1 MEKDI
6 ERIKEEL
13 EEFMKKYNV
22 TVKIETIYEGRSVTG
37 EIINA
42 KANMTI
48 YS

>member
-1 MEKDI
+1 MDKDI
-6 ERIKEEL
+6 KRIKEEL
-13 EEFMKKYNV
+13 EEFMRKYNV
-22 TVKIETIYEGRSVTG
+22 TVKIETVFEGRSITG

>member
-6 ERIKEEL
+6 KRIKEEL
-13 EEFMKKYNV
+13 EEFMRKYNV
-22 TVKIETIYEGRSVTG
+22 TVKVETVFEGRSITG